1 MICAAIHPT
10 PTPSR
15 CYVSVGELIDADDGV
30 CVCRRWTVT

>member
-1 MICAAIHPT
+1 MHSHT
-10 PTPSR
+10 PHSTR